1 MVGHWSWKIDNKLY
15 VTGNPSLPGT
25 VVCGVCGAVRFY
37 RFVKQARKF
46 GIFSCESCRKF
57 VSKMMKRQGSSKG
70 GKLPVL
76 ECHKGQGEEKLFAYP
91 VLLLLGLGIV
101 STKKSQTMCKIVQ
114 PDILKYAFHA
124 GKYALNTHTHTN
136 LSIHLYSLQINFSY
150 SIQCIHHWSC

>member
-1 MVGHWSWKIDNKLY
+1 
-15 VTGNPSLPGT
+15 

-76 ECHKGQGEEKLFAYP
+76 ECHKGQGEEKLFACP
-91 VLLLLGLGIV
+91 MLLFLGFRIV
-101 STKKSQTMCKIVQ
+101 CTKRSQNMYKIVQ
-114 PDILKYAFHA
+114 SDILKYAVQT
-124 GKYALNTHTHTN
+124 GKYTLNTHTHTEICPFIYFVYN
-136 LSIHLYSLQINFSY
+136 LIPVQYPVHIPVIILKFL
-150 SIQCIHHWSC
+150 

>member
-1 MVGHWSWKIDNKLY
+1 MVEQWSWKIGTKLY

-91 VLLLLGLGIV
+91 LLLFLGFRIV
-101 STKKSQTMCKIVQ
+101 CTKNPKICVKLCNQTFEICVTDREICIK
-114 PDILKYAFHA
+114 
-124 GKYALNTHTHTN
+124 HTHTQKFVHSFI
-136 LSIHLYSLQINFSY
+136 LSTI
-150 SIQCIHHWSC
+150 